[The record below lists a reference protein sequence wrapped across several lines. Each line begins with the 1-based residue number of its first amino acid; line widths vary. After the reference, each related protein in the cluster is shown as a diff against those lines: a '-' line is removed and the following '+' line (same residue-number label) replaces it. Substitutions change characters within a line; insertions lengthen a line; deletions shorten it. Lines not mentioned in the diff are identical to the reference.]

1 MSFIE
6 INNPSVLKR
15 YTDEERKAHCE
26 AWKASG
32 LSMSEYAKQIGLA
45 TSSLS
50 KWSHDLA
57 NKSLDSSDEKSIIS
71 SSSNPGVEIILASGI
86 KVRVGRANLA
96 EILRLI
102 KALNSCS

>member
-1 MSFIE
+1 MSFVE
-6 INNPSVLKR
+6 LNNPSVLKR

-32 LSMSEYAKQIGLA
+32 LSMSEYAKQFGLA

-50 KWSHDLA
+50 KWSHELD
-57 NKSLDSSDEKSIIS
+57 NKSLDVSQEKSSTPTS
-71 SSSNPGVEIILASGI
+71 SHPGIEIILVSGI
-86 KVRVGRANLA
+86 KVRVGRANIA

-102 KALNSCS
+102 KALDSCN